1 MALEVDERW
10 GDLDTLGVVL
20 YGNVIVVDEI
30 FSKVVVCLA
39 FEIRVQT
46 LLAVVLFVEVEL
58 DIEVLAV
65 TEAAAGLIVA
75 ERLDGDVFLLPEGW
89 PC

>member
-1 MALEVDERW
+1 MALEVDERR

-20 YGNVIVVDEI
+20 YGNVLVVDEI

-46 LLAVVLFVEVEL
+46 LLAVVLFVEVEV

-65 TEAAAGLIVA
+65 TEAAAGLIIA
-75 ERLDGDVFLLPEGW
+75 ERLDGDFILLPEGW